1 MAEMNCSV
9 ATGSVKDNYF
19 DEDCFSSK
27 RYLDSLAS
35 LFAVQGNCAAIL
47 HSNGKFFF
55 YLMMQKLTKN
65 KNSKVILSSMCQYFY
80 IHKSLVVRASFLLKL
95 KHFEVVINIY
105 DRRSKLRYY
114 ARLLNSSYENTT
126 HQICIQDNK

>member
-19 DEDCFSSK
+19 EEDCFSSK

-47 HSNGKFFF
+47 HSNGKFFLS
-55 YLMMQKLTKN
+55 YDAKIDKKQ
-65 KNSKVILSSMCQYFY
+65 NSKVILSSMCQYFF
-80 IHKSLVVRASFLLKL
+80 IFTRA
-95 KHFEVVINIY
+95 
-105 DRRSKLRYY
+105 
-114 ARLLNSSYENTT
+114 
-126 HQICIQDNK
+126 